1 MELRLILIFSRK
13 VIGMN
18 KFLDKLRRY
27 TDATVTAGC
36 YKGEY
41 DCNFEAKKES
51 LNMIDSLGENARRML
66 EIGVVQD
73 ELVKLGFSRF
83 GLCDY
88 VLTDK
93 KGTQIVG
100 IDFVNLIISTS
111 YFGGEQYYY
120 SYASPTWQEDLINR
134 VKELINE

>member
-1 MELRLILIFSRK
+1 MS
-13 VIGMN
+13 
-18 KFLDKLRRY
+18 KFLDSIVDRLGDVLHGWTNADDEDLGDDIISIKR
-27 TDATVTAGC
+27 D
-36 YKGEY
+36 
-41 DCNFEAKKES
+41 
-51 LNMIDSLGENARRML
+51 IQQLGENARRML
-66 EIGVVQD
+66 EVGAVQD
-73 ELVKLGFSRF
+73 ELVKLGFSQF

-88 VLTDK
+88 VLTDN

-134 VKELINE
+134 VKGLIK